1 MINSVLVSLDEENWD
16 HKPSIKLQ
24 YKDWIDKFGNPRT
37 EVSVIGARMGSN
49 IDKVSPT
56 SLARAIS
63 QGRTWSPFVFN
74 ECPHWKRPRRIE
86 TLFKSCQVFA
96 IDFDNGESTEQI
108 KNRAQELGME
118 FTIIHHS
125 FSSTEEYPKHRGIL
139 FTEEK
144 ITDFEEAKR
153 FSIALAHAFDGDK
166 QCIDVARLY
175 FGSKTGSII
184 EVNKNATVSIERLQ
198 NLAKE
203 VNADQYLV
211 KVAERGAEKPE
222 GTHWGDSTAQKNI
235 LHKLSK
241 SKQTYVR
248 KKAIAILKEVEV
260 FDGSKGSRYECVWRN
275 TSRLAR
281 MPELVGSA
289 VYQWMTDSIKKN
301 PYFNDWDW
309 EPEGVVMNAIKWSID
324 HSDDPV

>member
-1 MINSVLVSLDEENWD
+1 MNNILISLDEENWD
-16 HKPSIKLQ
+16 HKPSVKLQ

-49 IDKVSPT
+49 IDKISPT

-108 KNRAQELGME
+108 KEKAKGLGIE
-118 FTIIHHS
+118 FTIIHNS
-125 FSSTEEYPKHRGIL
+125 FSSTEEFPKHRGIV

-153 FSIALAHAFDGDK
+153 FSIALAYAFDGDK

-175 FGSKTGSII
+175 FGSKPDSII
-184 EVNKNATVSIERLQ
+184 EVNKNATVSIEKLQ
-198 NLAKE
+198 DLAKE
-203 VNADQYLV
+203 INADQYLV
-211 KVAERGAEKPE
+211 KVGRDESLSPHRGTLRSFSSPL
-222 GTHWGDSTAQKNI
+222 S
-235 LHKLSK
+235 HKGWALSLPNQ
-241 SKQTYVR
+241 S
-248 KKAIAILKEVEV
+248 L
-260 FDGSKGSRYECVWRN
+260 
-275 TSRLAR
+275 
-281 MPELVGSA
+281 
-289 VYQWMTDSIKKN
+289 
-301 PYFNDWDW
+301 
-309 EPEGVVMNAIKWSID
+309 
-324 HSDDPV
+324 